1 MFEHIILLLIQTFM
15 LRTTFAALLLALT
28 LPAIAQNFS
37 AIYQPSDA
45 EVRTVTK
52 AGWEAFL
59 SENSSMTASGFRLTD
74 LETFKE
80 GGDARSFVGTFTKSP
95 LEGIVEM
102 AEGWTAFIKLKRQR
116 VKDGFTMID
125 VAAVTLNE
133 SDVNFY
139 GVWVKEDNP
148 TIHKVWLLDSRK
160 TIEKKTKDMAK
171 ARFKI
176 KRVHVIDVPNGEPS
190 FVVLYHFTPIDRFNF
205 LYFSETLEDFQ
216 NEYNERKG
224 SRVELIDFDRFR
236 TGNSIRYVA
245 IFQDGAFESSFLT
258 DQPFGAIQAKSDS
271 LAKNHGLK
279 LVNLSVD

>member
-1 MFEHIILLLIQTFM
+1 M
-15 LRTTFAALLLALT
+15 LKSFFAALLVFLAFPT
-28 LPAIAQNFS
+28 FAQNFS

-59 SENSSMTASGFRLTD
+59 SETGSLTADGFRLID

-80 GGDARSFVGTFTKSP
+80 GGDDRSFVGIYTKSP
-95 LEGIVEM
+95 LEGVVEM
-102 AEGWTAFIKLKRQR
+102 ARGWTAFIKLKRQK

-148 TIHKVWLLDSRK
+148 TIHKVWLLDSRE

-190 FVVLYHFTPIDRFNF
+190 FVVLYHFSPIDRFNF
-205 LYFSETLEDFQ
+205 LYFTDSMEDFQ
-216 NEYNERKG
+216 QEYNERKG
-224 SRVELIDFDRFR
+224 SQVELIDFDRFR
-236 TGNSIRYVA
+236 TGNSVRYVA
-245 IFQDGAFESSFLT
+245 IFQDGAYESAFLT
-258 DQPFGAIQAKSDS
+258 DQSFGAIQEKSDS
-271 LAKNHGLK
+271 LAQQLGLK